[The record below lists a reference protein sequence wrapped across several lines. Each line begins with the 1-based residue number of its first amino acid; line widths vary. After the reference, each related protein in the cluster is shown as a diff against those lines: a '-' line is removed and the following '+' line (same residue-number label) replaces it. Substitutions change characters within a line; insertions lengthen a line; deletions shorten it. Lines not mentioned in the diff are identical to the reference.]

1 MTAATPMRNPATDP
15 ATLVVRKA
23 PMMTADQPLVPDPRE
38 AVALGSYLDL
48 AIWLL
53 GRNPLVADL
62 ANRIPRAVT
71 TGPRALST
79 TRPGLHS
86 RFARAAG

>member
-1 MTAATPMRNPATDP
+1 MRNPATHP
-15 ATLVVRKA
+15 ATLVARTA
-23 PMMTADQPLVPDPRE
+23 PTMTADQPLFPDPRE
-38 AVALGSYLDL
+38 AVPLGSYLDL

-62 ANRIPRAVT
+62 ANRIPRVVN
-71 TGPRALST
+71 TGLRALST

-86 RFARAAG
+86 RFARPAG